1 MKTYKDAYVSR
12 LGGNWSS
19 GYYPY
24 YPDTTGAIRDIRN
37 SSELSSAW
45 HSTFGQNMG
54 TVIGPYNP
62 DSMAYTAGYSYG
74 TLVSESL
81 ESFPPTEKYQG
92 KVRSNNNPG
101 FLKKKATGVMVV
113 APYQAF
119 EINYTYR
126 MGLVAGEVS
135 STIIKQSNSRA
146 YDLSPAL
153 YWSLPRQFHHPFDS
167 DVTPVNGKRPRYDGS
182 YFSPFFLDR
191 VDTLSTDVHPKTVGW
206 SDPFINVG
214 SLTSLI
220 DVNLDELVTSAHAEA
235 ESGTYDLLTE
245 VMELPE
251 TVRYLINIL
260 GTAVTAF
267 KAAKGREV
275 EVRKLY
281 RNRKQTLKS
290 AKELA
295 DAVASVWLQYR
306 YAISPL
312 AYSIEDIQET
322 LLSMKAKYGKYN
334 EKSVSSINFPE
345 TLEFRGSSAV
355 WHLVTNDSSATVRC
369 FIKRKYDP
377 QDIIDTLY
385 GLLKVNPFS
394 TAWELIPL
402 SFVADWF
409 VNVGDYITA
418 LTSHQPHT
426 QQVSTVSIKLEGNV
440 SYKDSVSGCAVDI
453 DFEAYDR
460 TVIDPDDFVS
470 LQFRFDLN
478 WKRQIDA
485 LALLWGP
492 VSKSL
497 TKAINKR

>member
-1 MKTYKDAYVSR
+1 MKVYKNAYVSR
-12 LGGNWSS
+12 LGGNWST
-19 GYYPY
+19 GYFPNYPSAAGVVY
-24 YPDTTGAIRDIRN
+24 DIRN

-45 HSTFGQNMG
+45 HSAFDKNRG
-54 TVIGPYNP
+54 TVIGPFAS
-62 DSMAYTAGYSYG
+62 DSAAYAWGYSYG
-74 TLVSESL
+74 VLVSE
-81 ESFPPTEKYQG
+81 EPNNFPLTETYQG
-92 KVRSNNNPG
+92 KVRTNNNPG
-101 FLKKKATGVMVV
+101 FLKKKVSGVMVV
-113 APYQAF
+113 APYMVF

-126 MGLVAGEVS
+126 LGLVAEEVS
-135 STIIKQSNSRA
+135 STFTKSTNSRA
-146 YDLSPAL
+146 YDLSPSL
-153 YWSLPRQFHHPFDS
+153 YWSLPRQFHHPFD
-167 DVTPVNGKRPRYDGS
+167 DNVTPKNGKRPQNDGS
-182 YFSPFFLDR
+182 YFSPFHIDYVGSLA
-191 VDTLSTDVHPKTVGW
+191 TDVHPKTIGW
-206 SDPFINVG
+206 LDPFTDLG
-214 SLTSLI
+214 SLKSLT
-220 DVNLDELVTSAHAEA
+220 DFNLDEIVTAAHAAA

-245 VMELPE
+245 IMELPE

-322 LLSMKAKYGKYN
+322 LLSLKAQYGKYK
-334 EKSVSSINFPE
+334 EKAVSSIDFPE
-345 TLEFRGSSAV
+345 TMQFQGSGAA
-355 WHLVTNDSSATVRC
+355 WHRVTNDSKATVRC

-418 LTSHQPHT
+418 LTSHQPHA

-440 SYKDSVSGCAVDI
+440 GYKDPISGCAVDI
-453 DFEAYDR
+453 DFKAYDR

-470 LQFRFDLN
+470 LQFRFDMN
-478 WKRQIDA
+478 WKRQLDA

-492 VSKSL
+492 VSNSL
-497 TKAINKR
+497 NKAINKR